1 MIKPLGRRVMV
12 SRKEVAKKTAG
23 GLYLPDNATEKPQEA
38 VVVATGNPHNEEGE
52 LMPYEVSP
60 GDNVLINKYGGTEVT
75 YEGTTYTII
84 HERDIIAV
92 L

>member
-1 MIKPLGRRVMV
+1 MIKPLGRRVLV
-12 SRKEVAKKTAG
+12 SRKEVAKQTAG

-38 VVVATGNPHNEEGE
+38 VVVATGSPINEEGE
-52 LMPYEVSP
+52 HMPYEVSP

-84 HERDIIAV
+84 HERDIIAI

>member
-1 MIKPLGRRVMV
+1 MV
-12 SRKEVAKKTAG
+12 SRKEVVKQTAG
-23 GLYLPDNATEKPQEA
+23 GLYLPDNSTEKPQEA
-38 VVVATGNPHNEEGE
+38 VVVAIGNPNNEEGE
-52 LMPYEVSP
+52 PTPYEVAP

-75 YEGTTYTII
+75 YEGKEYTII

>member
-1 MIKPLGRRVMV
+1 MV
-12 SRKEVAKKTAG
+12 SRKEVSKKTAG

-38 VVVATGNPHNEEGE
+38 VVVATGNPRNEEGE
-52 LMPYEVSP
+52 LMSYEVSP

-84 HERDIIAV
+84 HERDIIAI

>member
-1 MIKPLGRRVMV
+1 MIKPLGRRVLV
-12 SRKEVAKKTAG
+12 SRKEVAKQTAG

-38 VVVATGNPHNEEGE
+38 VVVATGSLRNEEGDIQD
-52 LMPYEVSP
+52 YEVIP
-60 GDNVLINKYGGTEVT
+60 GDTVLINKYGGTEVT

-84 HERDIIAV
+84 HERDIIAI